1 MSISHPLDA
10 ALYARCCSPHQNQ
23 PGSIASQIDALRQRA
38 AADGHVVAEQ
48 LCFIDEGCSGATLL
62 RPALQ
67 RLRDQAASGVFHR
80 LYIYSPDRLSRS
92 HLHFLLLLEEFHR
105 GGVEAVFCN

>member
-48 LCFIDEGCSGATLL
+48 MCFIDEDCSGATLL
-62 RPALQ
+62 RRFSSP
-67 RLRDQAASGVFHR
+67 
-80 LYIYSPDRLSRS
+80 LYLLSRS
-92 HLHFLLLLEEFHR
+92 SVKEPPSLSP
-105 GGVEAVFCN
+105 AA